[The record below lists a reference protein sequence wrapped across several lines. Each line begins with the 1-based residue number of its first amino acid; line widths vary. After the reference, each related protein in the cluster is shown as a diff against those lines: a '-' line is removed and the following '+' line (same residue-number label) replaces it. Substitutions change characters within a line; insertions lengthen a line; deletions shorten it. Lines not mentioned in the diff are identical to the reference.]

1 MPDKKTLRTIEELR
15 RVIRALGFEFK
26 TDTVF
31 IVGSQAILAS
41 MPDAPEVVRQ
51 SPEFD
56 AFPGNASMWEITEK
70 ELAPGVRPIASEHIH
85 GLFGP
90 NTPFHQTHG
99 FYIDGVDETTAKL
112 PNGWRQ
118 RAIEVREEVDART
131 VMGIAPSP
139 VDLVVSK
146 IARLDPRDRVFVE
159 AIHEK
164 RPLNL
169 KLIEERIRQTDLDP
183 EIAERAIAYIRS
195 LETVP
200 EDKPSTPKPPWASP
214 EESD

>member
-1 MPDKKTLRTIEELR
+1 MPDKTTLRTIEELR

-41 MPDAPEVVRQ
+41 MPDAPDVVRQ

-56 AFPGNASMWEITEK
+56 AFPGNARMWEITEK

-118 RAIEVREEVDART
+118 RAIEVTEEVDART
-131 VMGIAPSP
+131 VVGIAPSP
-139 VDLVVSK
+139 EDLVVSK

-159 AIHEK
+159 AIHKK

-169 KLIEERIRQTDLDP
+169 KLIEERIRQTDLGP

-200 EDKPSTPKPPWASP
+200 EYKPSMPKPPWTSS

>member
-1 MPDKKTLRTIEELR
+1 MPDKKTLRTIEELH
-15 RVIRALGFEFK
+15 RVVRALGFEFK

-41 MPDAPEVVRQ
+41 MPDAPDVVRQ

-56 AFPGNASMWEITEK
+56 AFPGNAWIWEISQK
-70 ELAPGVRPIASEHIH
+70 ELAPGVRPIASEHIY

-118 RAIEVREEVDART
+118 RAIEVRDQVDGRI
-131 VMGIAPSP
+131 VVGVAPSP
-139 VDLVVSK
+139 EDLVVSK

-159 AIHEK
+159 AIHKK
-164 RPLNL
+164 RPLDL
-169 KLIEERIRQTDLDP
+169 RLVEDRIRQTDLDP
-183 EIAERAIAYIRS
+183 VIVDRAISYIRS
-195 LETVP
+195 VEAVSD
-200 EDKPSTPKPPWASP
+200 DKLSTPKSP
-214 EESD
+214 RAKLGESD